1 MIKKLICK
9 FIEMNEGA
17 KSALSYTMAT
27 MLSKGLAIITVPI
40 FARIMTTEQIGN
52 VNLFNSWFSLVGA
65 FATLSLTSG
74 GYLVALNEFSDNREK
89 YQSSVLSLTSLI
101 ALFLMFIY
109 IISPDFWEEL
119 TGLSQPLLILML
131 LGFLFSPA
139 MDFWLARQ
147 RFEYKYKKPV
157 AIIMTS
163 SIVASILSIIVVLH
177 LDKTGSNLVA
187 EGRLFANY
195 IILFGVAA
203 ILWLNTLIK
212 GKVFFN
218 IEYWKFSLSLSI
230 PLIGYSIAAQI
241 LSVSDRV
248 MIGRMVNNSAVGIYS
263 TLYSVSSISLL
274 IWQAIHASYVPFL
287 FNNFGKENT
296 TLKKNTNYL
305 VITYAFFALGLTY
318 FAPEI
323 VRILA
328 TPEYYEAIYIMP
340 AIAAGIFLT
349 CFTNLY
355 SDIPLYYKKTKYVM
369 FPAIIAAI
377 LNVVLNYICIPIF
390 GYMIAAYT
398 TLISYVMWAILQA
411 YWCKK
416 ICYQNRVDT
425 NTLFDDKSLFVIA
438 LITIALCL
446 FSTLLY
452 NLFLVRYIFII
463 INIIIGSIC
472 FYRFRK
478 YK

>member
-1 MIKKLICK
+1 MIKKLINK
-9 FIEMNEGA
+9 FLDMTGGA

-27 MLSKGLAIITVPI
+27 LLSKGLAIITVPI
-40 FARIMTTEQIGN
+40 FARIMTTDQIGT
-52 VNLFNSWFSLVGA
+52 VNLFNSWYSLIGA

-74 GYLVALNEFSDNREK
+74 GYLVALNEFVDNREE
-89 YQSSVLSLTSLI
+89 YQSSILSLTSLI
-101 ALFLMFIY
+101 ALFLMFLY
-109 IISPDFWEEL
+109 SISPNFWFEL

-131 LGFLFSPA
+131 FGFLFSPA
-139 MDFWLARQ
+139 TDFWLARQ

-163 SIVASILSIIVVLH
+163 SIIASILSIIVVLY
-177 LDKTGSNLVA
+177 LDKSGSSMVA
-187 EGRLFANY
+187 DGRLFANY

-203 ILWLNTLIK
+203 IIWFYTLIK
-212 GKVFFN
+212 GKTFF
-218 IEYWKFSLSLSI
+218 EKKYWKFSLTLSI

-248 MIGRMVNNSAVGIYS
+248 MIGKMVNNSAVGIYS

-274 IWQAIHASYVPFL
+274 VWQAIHASYVPFL
-287 FNNFGKENT
+287 FNSIGKENT
-296 TLKKNTNYL
+296 TLKKSTNSL
-305 VITYAFFALGLTY
+305 VIIYAFVALGLTY

-369 FPAIIAAI
+369 YPAIIVAI
-377 LNVVLNYICIPIF
+377 LNVILNYICIPIF
-390 GYMIAAYT
+390 GYMVAAYT
-398 TLISYVMWAILQA
+398 TLISYIMWAILQA

-416 ICYQNRVDT
+416 VCNLNNIEA
-425 NTLFDDKSLFVIA
+425 NTLFDNKSLFVIA
-438 LITIALCL
+438 FTTIMLCL
-446 FSTLLY
+446 IGILLY
-452 NLFLVRYIFII
+452 NLSFLRYIFII
-463 INIIIGSIC
+463 IIIAVGSI
-472 FYRFRK
+472 FVYGFRK
-478 YK
+478 IR